1 MAFNNSLSYHG
12 LAMIPAQPAVPS
24 PSTVL
29 SSTDSTAAAADTVKL
44 FRKVMANRQM
54 PAFVGPKGFDVAVQ
68 PMLSRN
74 KIGLWMPAGNATTV
88 PGVFG
93 LGALTA
99 VGTAI
104 ARSVA
109 TTNMFTRTRRIGYVT
124 AATAGTL
131 ASLRL
136 PAVQCTIGNPST
148 SLGGFFISMRW
159 GISDA
164 VTPPTGYRT
173 FVGIRNTSTAATNVE
188 PSTIPNCIGMGHG
201 ETNSNMFL
209 YYGGSAAQTPIDLG
223 ANFPALTTNTDLYEL
238 MLYSPPSESVVY
250 WEVNRLNT
258 GHTASGVLNG
268 TVGTQLPA
276 LTTMLTPI
284 NAFRCNNAA
293 AVAVGI
299 DFVHLYFET
308 DF

>member
-1 MAFNNSLSYHG
+1 LG
-12 LAMIPAQPAVPS
+12 GG
-24 PSTVL
+24 TV
-29 SSTDSTAAAADTVKL
+29 
-44 FRKVMANRQM
+44 
-54 PAFVGPKGFDVAVQ
+54 
-68 PMLSRN
+68 
-74 KIGLWMPAGNATTV
+74 GN
-88 PGVFG
+88 
-93 LGALTA
+93 
-99 VGTAI
+99 
-104 ARSVA
+104 
-109 TTNMFTRTRRIGYVT
+109 
-124 AATAGTL
+124 
-131 ASLRL
+131 
-136 PAVQCTIGNPST
+136 Q
-148 SLGGFFISMRW
+148 GGFFISMRW

-164 VTPPTGYRT
+164 VTPVAGYRT